1 MILKRVTAGAIAPA
15 VFFCL
20 LAAGSRLQY
29 AMYVLQVENRGVGGV
44 ALYCRVSSDGVK
56 ILVTI
61 ELYVKAPVRLCVI
74 DVLRKLPVA
83 VAPDVDFP
91 CAVDFCAMQAAC
103 FQTELE
109 RIAVFYFGV
118 EFYNRTVSTVS
129 ETVAFI

>member
-1 MILKRVTAGAIAPA
+1 MHHRASSNGIKVLVT
-15 VFFCL
+15 
-20 LAAGSRLQY
+20 
-29 AMYVLQVENRGVGGV
+29 VEF
-44 ALYCRVSSDGVK
+44 YVK
-56 ILVTI
+56 ISI
-61 ELYVKAPVRLCVI
+61 WLCVI

-109 RIAVFYFGV
+109 RIAVFYFRV